1 MGGWVGGG
9 WVAWVYITHLGYNR
23 ALMRPAVKREW
34 AAAFIGVKIQLHH
47 WMVDANRPASKDD
60 GL

>member
-1 MGGWVGGG
+1 MGSVELIQATTGG
-9 WVAWVYITHLGYNR
+9 
-23 ALMRPAVKREW
+23 LMRPAVKREW

-47 WMVDANRPASKDD
+47 RMVDANRPASKDD